1 MDGAPTRAEQLA
13 ARLRQELA
21 GGARLP
27 SERDLAGHH
36 QVSRATVRTA
46 LQILADQ
53 GLIARAQRR
62 RASAT
67 GVDHAPG
74 PVHLLYV
81 SPHTSEAEA
90 DPFLGAL
97 ALRLAEA
104 DPRHPLRVVLATPGD
119 DSLERLESQASWS
132 DLRAGVVLA
141 GVAVPRRRLRER
153 LAEAGIPLVL
163 LGEASP
169 AEGIPWVQADQ
180 AGCGRLAVQHLAGH
194 GRRRLALI
202 DGPWSHPPARQM
214 REGFLAAAGELG
226 LAAVAHEAHCWD
238 IDSGHRAALA
248 LTAGGQ
254 PPDGLVLSGDLATSG
269 VMAALR
275 ERGLAVPTTVAV
287 VAVGLPLRAAQ
298 LLDATAYI
306 GDIAGHARAAL
317 DLLAHPRAG
326 ATLVPSRLLPGTTC
340 GCPRVR
346 GR

>member
-1 MDGAPTRAEQLA
+1 MDGAPTRAERLA
-13 ARLRQELA
+13 ALLRRALDGQ
-21 GGARLP
+21 ARLP
-27 SERDLAGHH
+27 SERDLADRH

-62 RASAT
+62 RASAL
-67 GVDHAPG
+67 GGGHAPG

-81 SPHTSEAEA
+81 SPHASEAEA
-90 DPFLGAL
+90 DPFLGGL

-104 DPRHPLRVVLATPGD
+104 DPRHPLRVVLATPGED
-119 DSLERLESQASWS
+119 PLDRLESQAAWS

-141 GVAVPRRRLRER
+141 GVAVPRRRLQRR
-153 LAEAGIPLVL
+153 LAEAGVPLVL
-163 LGEASP
+163 LGEAGP

-180 AGCGRLAVQHLAGH
+180 AGCGRQAVQHLAGH

-226 LAAVAHEAHCWD
+226 LEAVAHEALCWD
-238 IDSGHRAALA
+238 IASGHRAALA
-248 LTAGGQ
+248 LTAGSH

-269 VMAALR
+269 VLAALR
-275 ERGLAVPTTVAV
+275 ERGLAVPAAVAV

-298 LLDATAYI
+298 LIGATAFV
-306 GDIAGHARAAL
+306 GDLAGHARAAL
-317 DLLAHPRAG
+317 DLLAHPRPG
-326 ATLVPSRLLPGTTC
+326 PVLVPNRLLPGTTC
-340 GCPRVR
+340 GCPRPR
-346 GR
+346 R